1 MRVAG
6 TMLAILILILAGC
19 TGSDD
24 ARPTDRMDASAR
36 VACADYAR
44 LLADLSHGLVN
55 KDAEL
60 RSRLMDI
67 NRDASES
74 QTPGIASGAEA
85 MLHDTTK
92 YDDPQTFYLHLRS
105 FMQVCAASS

>member
-1 MRVAG
+1 MRVVGA
-6 TMLAILILILAGC
+6 MLAILLVAGC
-19 TGSDD
+19 TRSND

-67 NRDASES
+67 NREASES
-74 QTPGIASGAEA
+74 QTPGIASGATA
-85 MLHDTTK
+85 MLHDATQ
-92 YDDPQTFYLHLRS
+92 YDDPQAFYLHLRS